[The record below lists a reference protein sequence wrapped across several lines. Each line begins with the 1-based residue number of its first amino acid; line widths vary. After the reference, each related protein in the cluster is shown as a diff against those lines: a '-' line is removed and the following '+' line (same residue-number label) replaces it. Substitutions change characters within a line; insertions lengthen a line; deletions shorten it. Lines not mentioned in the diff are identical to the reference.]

1 MQHKLDAYADQ
12 FCPVAKELCHVGYHW
27 SIMQVEYATDIIFKD
42 DKTVGKIYD
51 SLLNKL
57 IQTVQPVDI
66 ANPDSYQDLGRKAL
80 KNGQLHGKNDLE
92 IDTSCKSIAM
102 TIKGERHLMRRIK
115 HRMSFFYKNV

>member
-1 MQHKLDAYADQ
+1 M
-12 FCPVAKELCHVGYHW
+12 AKELCHVGYHW